1 MPVEMHNFY
10 LRTMYHEN
18 RLAKP
23 GGISLAG
30 VPIDLTRITTPTFM
44 VSTREDHIAPW
55 RSTYAATRLYR
66 GPIKFVLAE
75 SGHIAGIINP
85 PAALTVTGTT
95 RSFPNVRNNGSKA
108 PSSWRPRGGRCG
120 KNGLRNIPAVQSPP
134 ENRAH
139 KAWSR
144 LRTRRARTFGSA
156 LVRRH
161 SDFDQQAGCSFIA

>member
-30 VPIDLTRITTPTFM
+30 FPIDLTRITTPTFM

-75 SGHIAGIINP
+75 WATLPGSSTR
-85 PAALTVTGTT
+85 PAALTVTGKI
-95 RSFPNVRNNGSKA
+95 RSFPNVRNNGSRA
-108 PSSWRPRGGRCG
+108 QPS
-120 KNGLRNIPAVQSPP
+120 
-134 ENRAH
+134 
-139 KAWSR
+139 
-144 LRTRRARTFGSA
+144 
-156 LVRRH
+156 
-161 SDFDQQAGCSFIA
+161 